1 MYSIIPQFS
10 KQGFFLTEGTL
21 HKTVHPIQPSK
32 KKKKEQKKKRWKMC
46 SEISY
51 LDMSRVK
58 TVKHM
63 DMTFGNV
70 LSLVC
75 QGF

>member
-1 MYSIIPQFS
+1 MYSVIPQFS
-10 KQGFFLTEGTL
+10 KQGFFLTKCTL
-21 HKTVHPIQPSK
+21 HKTVQPIQPSK
-32 KKKKEQKKKRWKMC
+32 EKRKEKKRWKMC

-51 LDMSRVK
+51 LDMLRVK